1 MGFMNITITVSIILL
16 FSLDIATDVA
26 TGVELILN
34 DNPYWGTLTLVLVVC
49 PILVA
54 VLAEVYKCLVYEGCC
69 GRNATDW
76 IYLMVY
82 PLFTV
87 IMIALGSSHTVC
99 KREAMYLRSLEGFVS
114 AAAQLILNLVVLG
127 RGVLIHS
134 LAQGIHYLIT
144 SDEEQRTKFDEEYRP
159 LKWYWGLIQAV
170 SLLFSFLSL
179 LQTVLYF
186 NECEKRRISVLRLL
200 VSLPFYSCTIIY
212 RVTAI
217 ALLTIFFKE
226 FVLIPVGIIILFNTV
241 SFKLLGLDLP
251 RSLVYGVC
259 SITAPVGFNR
269 CKAPKL
275 QPLGYVFDEV
285 SYSERTPEQASILRE
300 RSKRFLA
307 LHLIFGIFVLG
318 ISLVFLW
325 LLLNFSQLYT
335 PLADTTI
342 MPRLFINSYVLPGIV
357 MFFGLSTIFTGIYC
371 CTILCCCEEEYI
383 YPLTIH

>member
-1 MGFMNITITVSIILL
+1 MG
-16 FSLDIATDVA
+16 
-26 TGVELILN
+26 
-34 DNPYWGTLTLVLVVC
+34 
-49 PILVA
+49 
-54 VLAEVYKCLVYEGCC
+54 
-69 GRNATDW
+69 
-76 IYLMVY
+76 
-82 PLFTV
+82 
-87 IMIALGSSHTVC
+87 
-99 KREAMYLRSLEGFVS
+99 
-114 AAAQLILNLVVLG
+114 
-127 RGVLIHS
+127 
-134 LAQGIHYLIT
+134 
-144 SDEEQRTKFDEEYRP
+144 
-159 LKWYWGLIQAV
+159 IQAV

-186 NECEKRRISVLRLL
+186 NECEKRRIYVLRLL

-226 FVLIPVGIIILFNTV
+226 FVLIPVGIIIIFNTV

-251 RSLVYGVC
+251 RSIVYGVC

-285 SYSERTPEQASILRE
+285 SYSERTPEQANILRE

-325 LLLNFSQLYT
+325 LLLNFSQLFT
-335 PLADTTI
+335 PLAETTVL
-342 MPRLFINSYVLPGIV
+342 PRLFINNYLLPGIGACCV
-357 MFFGLSTIFTGIYC
+357 ASVVFTMTYC
-371 CTILCCCEEEYI
+371 CTVLCCCEEEYI
-383 YPLTIH
+383 YPLTI